1 MDKNI
6 AIEINE
12 KLDFLLE
19 DHGVTFDDSNMEL
32 DSLDT
37 FHKKADAL
45 LVAHN
50 CEIPEVEH
58 DIAGLQPKLK
68 MLIQGHGAEFDDSNL
83 DPNSIDTVIQK
94 LDVLQDEH
102 GA

>member
-6 AIEINE
+6 ANDING
-12 KLDFLLE
+12 KLNFLLE
-19 DHGVTFDDSNMEL
+19 DHGVTFDDSNMAL

-50 CEIPEVEH
+50 CEIPETAH
-58 DIAGLQPKLK
+58 DITGLQPK
-68 MLIQGHGAEFDDSNL
+68 
-83 DPNSIDTVIQK
+83 
-94 LDVLQDEH
+94 
-102 GA
+102 